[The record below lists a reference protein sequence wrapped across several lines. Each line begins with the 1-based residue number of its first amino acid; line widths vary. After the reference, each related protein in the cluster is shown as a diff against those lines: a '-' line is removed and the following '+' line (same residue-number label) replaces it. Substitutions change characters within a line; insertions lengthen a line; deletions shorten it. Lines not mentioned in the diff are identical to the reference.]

1 MNCQQAKEQIDERA
15 IGTVQGERASD
26 AALDAHVA
34 SCAVCRDYARAVAAT
49 DKLLAGVRADR
60 PSNEE
65 MADMWNTLA
74 LSLPGQGVVTV
85 KAARKPRPWLR
96 VAVYSA
102 SIAAVLLVAAQL
114 GSLQYGGEVW
124 IPGLPQLARSRGYIA
139 QSMRYEAQRSD
150 TQFSGTLA
158 PVNSGVVRS
167 PEMAANASGE
177 DARIRYRRGS
187 APGGGLAGGVRPTD
201 AELDASAVAAKSVAP
216 QVAAAPPPPSMPVA
230 PTVSA
235 DAYANPNL
243 PSAVPGSFA
252 GHIEAREKSQSQSSE
267 PGVLYGTSRKNFQ
280 TSEGSTKTDEKT
292 VDAGARPGRRARGG
306 GPHGEL
312 RPANWSSTDPGI
324 AYAVEQVSPS
334 SEELKEVRSDAGLFN
349 RAITFELYNDAVQA
363 SGGGGAAGQ
372 AGSEGGQESNIPS
385 SAKIIRTGLL
395 NIEVPIYANVAT
407 QVEQMVAAHRGFIG
421 DSNVVEQTG
430 GAIVGTV
437 VIRVPAEQ
445 FEGLFAALK
454 GLGRVVSEHSD
465 SDDVTAA
472 YVDLEAR
479 IVSQRVTEERLHDLV
494 RNKTIVDKVSALLEV
509 ERELQRV
516 RSDIERMQGE
526 LRVMAD
532 RVALST
538 ITLTLSEPKRIVPT
552 ASLSVEVGTV
562 DEAGAS
568 LGSTLTTLNGR
579 LLSGKT
585 NKRSDGTL
593 MATYQLQVP
602 LSRFNELLDA
612 VTVMGRIEERQVSD
626 HEFSAVKEPWATNV
640 QCSVAL
646 TVFERSRQQPS
657 GTMFVEADNLEVA
670 ARQLEGVLEPTAAR
684 IVSSYSVVDPQ
695 GASKAEVTL
704 SVPAASFSELVARLG
719 QLGRVQSQSITGETK
734 NASGGA
740 ASVLC
745 SIRLTITEVVREV
758 PTGQIIVEVEKFDAA
773 RTAVVT
779 LVGEKSLQV
788 LDSSSQQNMDG
799 SWRANFELGVE
810 AKDMEE
816 VVGRLEGLGRV
827 ASRNMQGIGLGS
839 LSRTDPKALGHLSV
853 SIAEKSAIAPAPEQ
867 AGQTLRTHLRD
878 GLEGLYKSAGLIA
891 YGLIVMGPWL
901 AIAIL
906 VGWLIGRVRG
916 RRTSAKP

>member
-1 MNCQQAKEQIDERA
+1 
-15 IGTVQGERASD
+15 
-26 AALDAHVA
+26 
-34 SCAVCRDYARAVAAT
+34 
-49 DKLLAGVRADR
+49 
-60 PSNEE
+60 
-65 MADMWNTLA
+65 MWNTLA
-74 LSLPGQGVVTV
+74 LSLPGQGAVTI

-96 VAVYSA
+96 LAVYSA

-114 GSLQYGGEVW
+114 GSLQYGGDMW
-124 IPGLPQLARSRGYIA
+124 IPGLPSLSRAREMSVRGLGTSIKQYAAASSRELHAPGFLSSNEGLVGLRRIDDTNNSTMPKRNRYSSFAAPGEGVGRAGDRPSDAQLDAAAMAARSA
-139 QSMRYEAQRSD
+139 
-150 TQFSGTLA
+150 
-158 PVNSGVVRS
+158 
-167 PEMAANASGE
+167 
-177 DARIRYRRGS
+177 
-187 APGGGLAGGVRPTD
+187 
-201 AELDASAVAAKSVAP
+201 AP
-216 QVAAAPPPPSMPVA
+216 QVMPSPAAPIPGIVDRAEIQPTPLPARMDRELGIDDA
-230 PTVSA
+230 PRKLSGLGYVSA
-235 DAYANPNL
+235 S
-243 PSAVPGSFA
+243 SA
-252 GHIEAREKSQSQSSE
+252 SSGKWKAAMTKAE
-267 PGVLYGTSRKNFQ
+267 
-280 TSEGSTKTDEKT
+280 STAPPDGRADFERTDEL
-292 VDAGARPGRRARGG
+292 VQRMRRLSGAPALDAAFCIDSGIPGETQ
-306 GPHGEL
+306 P
-312 RPANWSSTDPGI
+312 
-324 AYAVEQVSPS
+324 
-334 SEELKEVRSDAGLFN
+334 
-349 RAITFELYNDAVQA
+349 A
-363 SGGGGAAGQ
+363 SGGGGATGQ
-372 AGSEGGQESNIPS
+372 AAEGEQASNVPA

-395 NIEVPIYANVAT
+395 NIEVPVYANVAT

-437 VIRVPAEQ
+437 VIRVAAEQ

-568 LGSTLTTLNGR
+568 LGATLTTLNGR

-585 NKRSDGTL
+585 HKRSDGTL

-612 VTVMGRIEERQVSD
+612 VAAMGRIEERQISD
-626 HEFSAVKEPWATNV
+626 HEFSAVKEPWAANV

-657 GTMFVEADNLEVA
+657 GTMFVEAGNLEEAVKK
-670 ARQLEGVLEPTAAR
+670 LETVLEPTAAR

-695 GASKAEVTL
+695 GASKAEVSL
-704 SVPAASFSELVARLG
+704 SVPALNFSELVERLG

-745 SIRLTITEVVREV
+745 SIRLMITEVVREV
-758 PTGQIIVEVEKFDAA
+758 PTGQIIVEVAKFDAA
-773 RTAVVT
+773 RAAVAT

-788 LDSSSQQNMDG
+788 LDSSSQQNVDG

-878 GLEGLYKSAGLIA
+878 GLEGLYKSVGLIA

-906 VGWLIGRVRG
+906 IGWLIGRVRG
-916 RRTSAKP
+916 RRKTNGTSGSAVP